1 MPAAVDPY
9 ADRKK
14 LYDYETPADTLL
26 WKNEEQV
33 EDGSYETV
41 KHIHVILPD
50 YGWEFSD
57 EGYVGQGA
65 CQSF

>member
-9 ADRKK
+9 ADWKK
-14 LYDYETPADTLL
+14 LYDYETPADALL

-33 EDGSYETV
+33 EDRSYETV
-41 KHIHVILPD
+41 KHIRVILPD
-50 YGWEFSD
+50 YGWEFLD

-65 CQSF
+65 CQNF